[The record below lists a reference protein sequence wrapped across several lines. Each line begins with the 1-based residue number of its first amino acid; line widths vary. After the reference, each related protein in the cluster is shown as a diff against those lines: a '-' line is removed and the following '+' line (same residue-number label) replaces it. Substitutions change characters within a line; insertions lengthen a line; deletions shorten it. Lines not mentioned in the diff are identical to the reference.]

1 MLPALSGPCS
11 KIARVLGRLLAAYRR
26 TGADP
31 PFGDPVKA
39 HGVGMEGY
47 YWRLTDHAAGRVVVA
62 ICGVARAGDGPWA
75 MVILAAHPGGFVR
88 VATTRT
94 AWADPLGLGVRAEGV
109 LVADA
114 RGLRVDLGPAAGL
127 DVALSERREWPRR
140 AFGALGVAQ
149 AVPGLHQYWHPHLL
163 GGRAVGTV
171 RLGGEEVALD
181 AAAYAEKNWGAA
193 FSDHWWWGQAFPD
206 ADACV
211 AFAGGRIRLGPVPA
225 APTAVVVRA
234 GDELV
239 RLGPPSASMAA
250 AASDRAWRI
259 RGRSA
264 MHSVLIEGEADG
276 TATASLPVPL
286 PEQRALEPRSRQ
298 VLAGR
303 LAVTLWRGR
312 RVLYRG
318 ESALAGLEHG
328 TTRPRP
334 GAPRS

>member
-1 MLPALSGPCS
+1 
-11 KIARVLGRLLAAYRR
+11 VLARLLAAYRR

-31 PFGDPVKA
+31 PFGDPVRA

-47 YWRLTDHAAGRVVVA
+47 YWRLTDHSAGRVVVA

-75 MVILAAHPGGFVR
+75 MVILAAHPGGVVR

-94 AWADPLGLGVRAEGV
+94 AWADPLGLGVRAEEV
-109 LVADA
+109 LVAD
-114 RGLRVDLGPAAGL
+114 RDRLRVDLGADARI
-127 DVALSERREWPRR
+127 DVALSECRAWPRR
-140 AFGALGVAQ
+140 AFGALGPAQ

-163 GGRAVGTV
+163 GGRASGTA
-171 RLGGEEVALD
+171 RLGGSQLALD

-206 ADACV
+206 PDACV

-234 GDELV
+234 GGELV
-239 RLGPPSASMAA
+239 RLGPPFAAMAA
-250 AASDRAWRI
+250 AASDGAWRI

-286 PEQRALEPRSRQ
+286 PQQRALEPRSRQ

-312 RVLYRG
+312 RVVYRG
-318 ESALAGLEHG
+318 ESSLAGLEHG
-328 TTRPRP
+328 TSPARPP
-334 GAPRS
+334 APRS

>member
-1 MLPALSGPCS
+1 
-11 KIARVLGRLLAAYRR
+11 
-26 TGADP
+26 
-31 PFGDPVKA
+31 
-39 HGVGMEGY
+39 
-47 YWRLTDHAAGRVVVA
+47 
-62 ICGVARAGDGPWA
+62 
-75 MVILAAHPGGFVR
+75 VR

-94 AWADPLGLGVRAEGV
+94 AWADPLGLGVRAEGA
-109 LVADA
+109 LVAD
-114 RGLRVDLGPAAGL
+114 RERLRVDLGPDAWI
-127 DVALSERREWPRR
+127 DVALGERRDWPRR
-140 AFGALGVAQ
+140 AFGALGPAQ
-149 AVPGLHQYWHPHLL
+149 ALPGLHQYWHPHLL
-163 GGRAVGTV
+163 GGRAVGRA
-171 RLGGEEVALD
+171 RLGGAEVALD

-225 APTAVVVRA
+225 APTAAVVRV
-234 GDELV
+234 GSELV
-239 RLGPPSASMAA
+239 RLGPPFASMAA
-250 AASDRAWRI
+250 AASDGAWRI

-264 MHSVLIEGEADG
+264 SHSVLIEGEADG

-312 RVLYRG
+312 RLLYRG

-328 TTRPRP
+328 TSRPAP

>member
-1 MLPALSGPCS
+1 
-11 KIARVLGRLLAAYRR
+11 VLARLLAAYRR

-31 PFGDPVKA
+31 PFGDPVRA

-62 ICGVARAGDGPWA
+62 ICGFARADDGPWA
-75 MVILAAHPGGFVR
+75 MVVLAAHPGGFVR

-94 AWADPLGLGVRAEGV
+94 AWADPLGLGVRAEQA

-114 RGLRVDLGPAAGL
+114 SQLRVDLGPDARL
-127 DVALSERREWPRR
+127 DVALRERRAWPRR
-140 AFGALGVAQ
+140 AFGALGAAQ

-163 GGRAVGTV
+163 GGRAVGSA

-193 FSDHWWWGQAFPD
+193 FSEHWWWGQAFPD
-206 ADACV
+206 ADVCA
-211 AFAGGRIRLGPVPA
+211 AFAGGRIRVGPVGA
-225 APTAVVVRA
+225 APSAVVMRVGA
-234 GDELV
+234 ELV
-239 RLGPPSASMAA
+239 RLGPPGARMATA
-250 AASDRAWRI
+250 ATDGAWRV
-259 RGRSA
+259 RGRSPRF
-264 MHSVLIEGEADG
+264 SVLLEGEADDS
-276 TATASLPVPL
+276 TAAALPVPL
-286 PEQRALEPRSRQ
+286 PAQRALEPRSRQ

-318 ESALAGLEHG
+318 ESSLAGLEHG
-328 TTRPRP
+328 TTRPGP

>member
-1 MLPALSGPCS
+1 MP
-11 KIARVLGRLLAAYRR
+11 GRLLAAYRR

-31 PFGDPVKA
+31 PFGDPARA

-62 ICGVARAGDGPWA
+62 ICGVARADDGPWA

-94 AWADPLGLGVRAEGV
+94 ASADTGRFGVRAEEA

-114 RGLRVDLGPAAGL
+114 GGLRVDLGPDARL
-127 DVALSERREWPRR
+127 EVAIGERREWPRR

-163 GGRAVGTV
+163 GGRAVGSA

-193 FSDHWWWGQAFPD
+193 FSDHWWWGQAFPEPGV
-206 ADACV
+206 CV
-211 AFAGGRIRLGPVPA
+211 AFAGGRIPVGPLRV
-225 APTAVVVRA
+225 APTAIVVRV
-234 GDELV
+234 GDALV
-239 RLGPPSASMAA
+239 RLGPPGARMIA
-250 AASDRAWRI
+250 AASDGAWRI

-264 MHSVLIEGEADG
+264 RIEAVLEGEAAGAVPAD
-276 TATASLPVPL
+276 LPVPL
-286 PEQRALEPRSRQ
+286 PAERALEPRSRQ
-298 VLAGR
+298 LLAGR
-303 LAVTLWRGR
+303 LAVTLRRGR
-312 RVLYRG
+312 RVVYRG

-328 TTRPRP
+328 TPR
-334 GAPRS
+334 G

>member
-1 MLPALSGPCS
+1 
-11 KIARVLGRLLAAYRR
+11 VLARLLAAYRR

-31 PFGDPVKA
+31 PFLDPVRA

-62 ICGVARAGDGPWA
+62 ICGVAQAADGPWA
-75 MVILAAHPGGFVR
+75 MVILAAHPGGYVR

-94 AWADPLGLGVRAEGV
+94 AFADPGRLGVLAGGALE
-109 LVADA
+109 ADA
-114 RGLRVDLGPAAGL
+114 SGLRVDLGDDARL
-127 DVALSERREWPRR
+127 DVALEERVGWPRR

-163 GGRAVGTV
+163 GGRAVGSA
-171 RLGGEEVALD
+171 RLGGEELALD

-193 FSDHWWWGQAFPD
+193 FSEHWWWGQAFPD

-211 AFAGGRIRLGPVPA
+211 AFAGGRIRVGPVGA
-225 APTAVVVRA
+225 APTAVVVRVRS
-234 GDELV
+234 ELV
-239 RLGPPSASMAA
+239 RLGPPFASMAA
-250 AASDRAWRI
+250 AASDGAWRI

-264 MHSVLIEGEADG
+264 LHSVLIEGEADG

-286 PEQRALEPRSRQ
+286 PGQRALEPRSRQ

-303 LAVTLWRGR
+303 LAVTLRRGR
-312 RVLYRG
+312 RVVYRG
-318 ESALAGLEHG
+318 ESSLAGLEHG
-328 TTRPRP
+328 TSRARPP
-334 GAPRS
+334 APRS

>member
-1 MLPALSGPCS
+1 
-11 KIARVLGRLLAAYRR
+11 VLRRLLAAYRR

-31 PFGDPVKA
+31 PFGDPARA

-62 ICGVARAGDGPWA
+62 ICGVAQAEDGPWA

-94 AWADPLGLGVRAEGV
+94 AWADPHGLGVRAEEA

-114 RGLRVDLGPAAGL
+114 SGLRVDLGADARL
-127 DVALSERREWPRR
+127 DVALGERRDWPRR

-149 AVPGLHQYWHPHLL
+149 AMPGLHQYWHPHLL
-163 GGRAVGTV
+163 GGRAVGSA
-171 RLGGEEVALD
+171 RLGGEQVALD

-193 FSDHWWWGQAFPD
+193 FSDHWWWGQAFPEQD
-206 ADACV
+206 VCV
-211 AFAGGRIRLGPVPA
+211 AFAGGRLRLGPVPA
-225 APTAVVVRA
+225 APTAVVVRS
-234 GDELV
+234 GGELV
-239 RLGPPSASMAA
+239 RLGPPLASMAA
-250 AASDRAWRI
+250 AAGDGAWRI

-264 MHSVLIEGEADG
+264 MHSVLIEGEADA
-276 TATASLPVPL
+276 TAAASLPVPL
-286 PEQRALEPRSRQ
+286 PERRALELRSRQ

-303 LAVTLWRGR
+303 LAVTLRRGR

-318 ESALAGLEHG
+318 ESSLAGLEHG
-328 TTRPRP
+328 TTRPGP
-334 GAPRS
+334 GEPRS